1 MGVRIRMNVLC
12 LLISLMPASIN
23 EQKKV
28 TMRKEICIK
37 KKKKSQSEET
47 KETAT
52 HRDNVC
58 QIVFSENGSV
68 INR

>member
-37 KKKKSQSEET
+37 KKKNQSEET